1 MNEPRNIIREFSTFC
16 VLEDRNS
23 RKIPVLKSDREL
35 ERIISNLVNGTASRV
50 NKDAWARYF
59 LLVARQSDPQLT
71 ASLNISAS
79 SDYKLQHII
88 NRLIE
93 LAPEPNQDV
102 QVVYVDIIARK
113 NDHIVANYL
122 ENSVPVAEKLLS
134 AHIQKVCWYAAK
146 DFYEKRIQFSN
157 LRYQYPLEECLQIAS
172 LRASEPIKLL
182 KNFDFKYR
190 RITIKSYAEKRLW
203 GIISDKIRAQNVE
216 AKTKSFSDDGL
227 LRTLAKIELIEALK
241 VTNNYH
247 LEINSYCLALH
258 CYKEIYQPKQIN
270 QNQLAPPTREQLQ
283 QIAVRYNQRRQ
294 EFKILK
300 SAELD
305 DITFILKTCVQVI
318 RTYRSSDSFIGRIQ
332 ENSNNL
338 TTDPLNNLIETEEI
352 LSQNKEIEQVRSI
365 IAKNFVA
372 LPDAAQKTLKL
383 WFGLELTQSDILLVI
398 GQLLGLQ
405 KQYEV
410 SRKIKQYKKP
420 LLKALIQELSE
431 EFSELFQ
438 PKNRLDQIISQIQEP
453 IDECLKQYCKTFFYP
468 PLENHLQLFEQ
479 KDKLLLRLHYR
490 QQLQEQQIA
499 EQIQISVAEVNT
511 KLNEIKQ
518 SLQAIFKQW
527 VETTL
532 DIALDLCSSAEQ
544 KLASFVKAWL
554 QDRATLEV

>member
-1 MNEPRNIIREFSTFC
+1 MNEPRDIIREFSTFC

-35 ERIISNLVNGTASRV
+35 ERIIGNLVNGTVSGV
-50 NKDAWARYF
+50 NKDSWARYF
-59 LLVARQSDPQLT
+59 LIVARQSDSQLA
-71 ASLNISAS
+71 ASLNISALA
-79 SDYKLQHII
+79 DYKLEHII
-88 NRLIE
+88 KRLIE
-93 LAPEPNQDV
+93 LAPEPNQEV
-102 QVVYVDIIARK
+102 QVVYVEIIARK
-113 NDHIVANYL
+113 NDHRVTNYL

-134 AHIQKVCWYAAK
+134 AYIQKICWYAAK
-146 DFYEKRIQFSN
+146 DFYEKRMQFSN

-182 KNFDFKYR
+182 RNFDFTYR

-203 GIISDKIRAQNVE
+203 GIISDKIRSQNVE

-227 LRTLAKIELIEALK
+227 LKTLAKTELIEALK

-247 LEINSYCLALH
+247 LEINSYCLALQ
-258 CYKEIYQPKQIN
+258 CYKEIYQPRQIN
-270 QNQLAPPTREQLQ
+270 HNQLAPPTRDQLQ
-283 QIAVRYNQRRQ
+283 QIAIRYNQRRQ
-294 EFKILK
+294 EFNLLK
-300 SAELD
+300 LANLD
-305 DITFILKTCVQVI
+305 DIKFILKTCVQVM

-338 TTDPLNNLIETEEI
+338 TTDPLNKLIESEDV
-352 LSQNKEIEQVRSI
+352 LSQNEEIEQIRSI
-365 IAKNFVA
+365 IARTFVG

-383 WFGLELTQSDILLVI
+383 WLGLELTQSDILLLF

-431 EFSELFQ
+431 RHPKAFQ

-453 IDECLKQYCKTFFYP
+453 IEECLKQHCKSFFYP
-468 PLENHLQLFEQ
+468 PLENQLQLFKQ

-490 QQLQEQQIA
+490 QQLHEQQIA
-499 EQIQISVAEVNT
+499 EQLQISVVEVNN

-518 SLQAIFKQW
+518 SLQTIFKQW

-532 DIALDLCSSAEQ
+532 DIALNLCSSAEQ
-544 KLASFVKAWL
+544 KLASFIKAWL

>member
-1 MNEPRNIIREFSTFC
+1 MNEPRDIIREFSTFC

-23 RKIPVLKSDREL
+23 RKIPVLKSDQEL
-35 ERIISNLVNGTASRV
+35 DRIIGNLVNSPVSGV

-59 LLVARQSDPQLT
+59 LIVARQSDPQLT

-79 SDYKLQHII
+79 SDYKLEHII
-88 NRLIE
+88 KRLIE
-93 LAPEPNQDV
+93 LAPEPNQEV
-102 QVVYVDIIARK
+102 QVVYVEIIARK
-113 NDHIVANYL
+113 NDHRVANYL

-134 AHIQKVCWYAAK
+134 AYIQKVCWYAAK
-146 DFYEKRIQFSN
+146 DFYEKRMQFSN

-182 KNFDFKYR
+182 RNFDFTYR

-203 GIISDKIRAQNVE
+203 GIIFDKIRSQNIE

-227 LRTLAKIELIEALK
+227 LKTLAKTELIEALK
-241 VTNNYH
+241 IVDNYY
-247 LEINSYCLALH
+247 LEINSYCLVLQ
-258 CYKEIYQPKQIN
+258 CYKEIYQPRQIN
-270 QNQLAPPTREQLQ
+270 HNQLAPPTGDQLQ
-283 QIAVRYNQRRQ
+283 QIAIRYNQRRQ
-294 EFKILK
+294 EFNLLK
-300 SAELD
+300 LANSD
-305 DITFILKTCVQVI
+305 DIKFILKTCVQVM

-332 ENSNNL
+332 ENSNNS
-338 TTDPLNNLIETEEI
+338 TTDPLNKLIESEDV
-352 LSQNKEIEQVRSI
+352 LSQNEEIEQIRSI
-365 IAKNFVA
+365 IARIFVG

-383 WFGLELTQSDILLVI
+383 WLGLELTQSDILLLF
-398 GQLLGLQ
+398 GQLLGVL

-431 EFSELFQ
+431 RYPKAFQ

-453 IDECLKQYCKTFFYP
+453 IEECLKQYCKSFFYP
-468 PLENHLQLFEQ
+468 PLENQLQLLKQ

-490 QQLQEQQIA
+490 QQLHEQQIA
-499 EQIQISVAEVNT
+499 EQLQISVVEVNN
-511 KLNEIKQ
+511 KLDDIKQ

-532 DIALDLCSSAEQ
+532 DIALNLCSSAGQ
-544 KLASFVKAWL
+544 KLASFIKAWL

>member
-1 MNEPRNIIREFSTFC
+1 MNKPEDIIREFSTFC

-23 RKIPVLKSDREL
+23 RKIPILKADREL
-35 ERIISNLVNGTASRV
+35 ERIIGNLVNDTASEV

-71 ASLNISAS
+71 ASLSISTS
-79 SDYKLQHII
+79 SDNKLQHII
-88 NRLIE
+88 SRLIE

-102 QVVYVDIIARK
+102 QVVYIDLIARK
-113 NDHIVANYL
+113 NQHRVANYL
-122 ENSVPVAEKLLS
+122 ENSVSVAEKLLA

-146 DFYEKRIQFSN
+146 DFYEKRMQFSS

-203 GIISDKIRAQNVE
+203 GIISDKIRSQNVE

-241 VTNNYH
+241 ATNNYH
-247 LEINSYCLALH
+247 IEINCYCLTLQ
-258 CYKEIYQPKQIN
+258 CYKEIYQPRQIN
-270 QNQLAPPTREQLQ
+270 HNQLAPPTREQLQ
-283 QIAVRYNQRRQ
+283 QITVRYNQRRQ

-300 SAELD
+300 SADLD
-305 DITFILKTCVQVI
+305 DITFILKTCVQVV

-332 ENSNNL
+332 EYSNNL
-338 TTDPLNNLIETEEI
+338 TTDPLNNLIETEEL
-352 LSQNKEIEQVRSI
+352 LSKNEEISQIRTI
-365 IAKNFVA
+365 IAKSFVV
-372 LPDAAQKTLKL
+372 LPDAAQKMLKL

-398 GQLLGLQ
+398 GQILGLQ

-431 EFSELFQ
+431 KFPELFQ
-438 PKNRLDQIISQIQEP
+438 ANNRLDQMINQIQEP
-453 IDECLKQYCKTFFYP
+453 IDECLKQYCKTFFCP

-499 EQIQISVAEVNT
+499 EHLQISVAEVNT
-511 KLNEIKQ
+511 KLNELKQ
-518 SLQAIFKQW
+518 FLEAIFKQW

-544 KLASFVKAWL
+544 KLASFVKTWL
-554 QDRATLEV
+554 QNHATLKV

>member
-1 MNEPRNIIREFSTFC
+1 MNEPRDIIKEFSTFC

-35 ERIISNLVNGTASRV
+35 ERIIGNLVNGTALGV

-59 LLVARQSDPQLT
+59 LIVARQTDPQLT
-71 ASLNISAS
+71 GSLNISAS

-88 NRLIE
+88 KHLIE
-93 LAPEPNQDV
+93 LAPEQNQDV
-102 QVVYVDIIARK
+102 QVVYVEIITRK
-113 NDHIVANYL
+113 NDRRVATYL

-146 DFYEKRIQFSN
+146 DFYEKRMQFSN

-172 LRASEPIKLL
+172 LRATEPIKLL
-182 KNFDFKYR
+182 KNFDLKYR
-190 RITIKSYAEKRLW
+190 HITIKSYAEKRLW
-203 GIISDKIRAQNVE
+203 GIISDKIRSQNIE

-227 LRTLAKIELIEALK
+227 LKTLAKTELIEALK
-241 VTNNYH
+241 VTDNYH
-247 LEINSYCLALH
+247 LEINSYCLVLQ
-258 CYKEIYQPKQIN
+258 CYKEIYQPKQISH
-270 QNQLAPPTREQLQ
+270 NQLAPPNREQLQ
-283 QIAVRYNQRRQ
+283 QIAIRYNQRRM
-294 EFKILK
+294 EFNLLQP
-300 SAELD
+300 ADLD
-305 DITFILKTCVQVI
+305 DIKLILKTCVQVI

-332 ENSNNL
+332 ENSNDL
-338 TTDPLNNLIETEEI
+338 TTDPLNKLIETEEV
-352 LSQNKEIEQVRSI
+352 LSQNEEIEQIRSI
-365 IAKNFVA
+365 IARTFLG
-372 LPDAAQKTLKL
+372 LPDTAQKTLKL
-383 WFGLELTQSDILLVI
+383 WLGLELTQSDILLLF

-431 EFSELFQ
+431 RFPKYFQ
-438 PKNRLDQIISQIQEP
+438 PITKLDQIIRQIQEP
-453 IDECLKQYCKTFFYP
+453 IEECLKQYCKSFFYP
-468 PLENHLQLFEQ
+468 PLENQLQLFEQ

-490 QQLQEQQIA
+490 QQLHEQQIA
-499 EQIQISVAEVNT
+499 EQLQISVAEVDT
-511 KLNEIKQ
+511 KLNALKQ

-544 KLASFVKAWL
+544 KLASFVKTWL
-554 QDRATLEV
+554 QNHATLEV

>member
-16 VLEDRNS
+16 VLEDRNN

-35 ERIISNLVNGTASRV
+35 ERIIGNLVNGTALGV

-71 ASLNISAS
+71 ASLSISAS

-88 NRLIE
+88 KRLIE

-102 QVVYVDIIARK
+102 QVVYVEIIAQK
-113 NDHIVANYL
+113 NDHRIANYL

-146 DFYEKRIQFSN
+146 DFYEKRMQFSS

-203 GIISDKIRAQNVE
+203 GIISDKIRSQNVE

-227 LRTLAKIELIEALK
+227 LRTLAKTELIEALK

-247 LEINSYCLALH
+247 LEINSYCLALQ
-258 CYKEIYQPKQIN
+258 CYKEIYQPRQIN
-270 QNQLAPPTREQLQ
+270 HNQIAPPTREQLQ
-283 QIAVRYNQRRQ
+283 QIAVHYNQRRQ

-300 SAELD
+300 LAELD
-305 DITFILKTCVQVI
+305 DITFLLKTCVQVI

-332 ENSNNL
+332 QNSNDL
-338 TTDPLNNLIETEEI
+338 TINPLNKLIETEEI
-352 LSQNKEIEQVRSI
+352 LSHNEERKQIRSI
-365 IAKNFVA
+365 IAKSFVA

-383 WFGLELTQSDILLVI
+383 WFGLELTQNDILLVI
-398 GQLLGLQ
+398 GQLVGLQ

-431 EFSELFQ
+431 KFPELFQ

-479 KDKLLLRLHYR
+479 KEKLLLRLHYR
-490 QQLQEQQIA
+490 QQLHEQQIA
-499 EQIQISVAEVNT
+499 EQLQISVAEVDT

-518 SLQAIFKQW
+518 FLEAMFKQW

-532 DIALDLCSSAEQ
+532 DIALDLCYSAEQ

-554 QDRATLEV
+554 QNHATLEV